1 MCVYL
6 LKLPAESKKFIAFLE
21 TDVFHQPIESARQ
34 FAHGS
39 ASENFVI
46 TVNHKRY
53 IVKLIHREQKSEIE
67 RLVRIYDS
75 LTQNN
80 AIRTTS
86 IIHLNQSAYFTYH
99 HHFGIVM
106 EYCDGRSLPSYKITK
121 RHFGEIL
128 YTYKCFQKLRW
139 HNSQDI
145 LPAYRIPEK
154 INNLIQIVQKSART
168 PNTFIFRFFNGA
180 FLHKTLLNF
189 LSQMKADKL
198 DFATSSVLH
207 GDFHNNNL
215 LFHNNQLSAVLDFE
229 EIRYGYPTQ
238 DLIRYIIC
246 LVQRLPVF
254 INPFSVFKE
263 WLILADTSFHFST
276 DEWIYGLD
284 TYYVIR
290 TEKLF
295 RKLNKKNKFNRLLK
309 LWQLYFSILQY
320 RRFKEII
327 RELPA

>member
-21 TDVFHQPIESARQ
+21 TNVFHQPIESARQ

-39 ASENFVI
+39 ASENFLI
-46 TVNHKRY
+46 TVNHTRY
-53 IVKLIHREQKSEIE
+53 IVKLIHREQKSETE
-67 RLVRIYDS
+67 RLVRIYDCLS
-75 LTQNN
+75 QNQ
-80 AIRTTS
+80 ALRTTS
-86 IIHLNQSAYFTYH
+86 IIHLNQSAYFTYNH
-99 HHFGIVM
+99 RFGIVM
-106 EYCDGRSLPSYKITK
+106 TYCNGHALPSYKMTK
-121 RHFGEIL
+121 HHFQEVL
-128 YTYKCFQKLRW
+128 KAYEAFQKINW
-139 HNSQDI
+139 HNSPDI
-145 LPAYRIPEK
+145 LPAYRIPDK
-154 INNLIQIVQKSART
+154 INNLIQIVQKAEHT
-168 PNTFIFRFFNGA
+168 PKTIFFRLFNGG

-189 LSQMKADKL
+189 LFQIKADKS
-198 DFATSSVLH
+198 DFPTSFVLH

-238 DLIRYIIC
+238 DLVRYIIC

-263 WLILADTSFHFST
+263 WLVLANASFHFST

-284 TYYVIR
+284 TYFIIR

-295 RKLNKKNKFNRLLK
+295 QKLNKKNKVNRLLK

-320 RRFKEII
+320 HRFKEII
-327 RELPA
+327 RSLPA